1 VNRNINKKALKK
13 SFWGAISRLI
23 GIVMGVAGA
32 GLLYK
37 TLGAMTSLAVS
48 VSIFLLAAG
57 FFAVWFAEY
66 EREID

>member
-1 VNRNINKKALKK
+1 MNKRALKK

-37 TLGAMTSLAVS
+37 TLGASTSLAVS
-48 VSIFLLAAG
+48 VSLILLGIG
-57 FFAVWFAEY
+57 FFLVWFAEY
-66 EREID
+66 ERELD